1 VTRER
6 APLTLQRVRELR
18 TTLEL
23 GFELGPLDREDL
35 DEALQLVQASLEE
48 REPARQV
55 IEGAGG

>member
-1 VTRER
+1 VTHDR

-35 DEALQLVQASLEE
+35 DEALRLVQGSLEE
-48 REPARQV
+48 RERATQAT
-55 IEGAGG
+55 EAAAG